1 VDDFTA
7 VPPAIV
13 AGGTGPAM
21 QTFATIPGH
30 QYTLF
35 AQPLTTMTLH

>member
-13 AGGTGPAM
+13 AGGTGPAT
-21 QTFATIPGH
+21 QTFATMPGH